1 MRDFVQH
8 EDNVICSTVV
18 SLLRMRAEQQPRRV
32 GYTYISDSGTAEI
45 TYAELDRR
53 ASAIGCMLSEMG
65 VRGKPAML
73 MYPSGIDYIAAF
85 FGCLYAGAIAVPACP
100 PDPMWPDRSLSDLA
114 AVVRDA
120 KPSFVLTTA
129 ATGAILGSMS
139 RSSPE
144 LSRLNIVVTDD
155 LSAERADVW
164 EPAAVPAD
172 SVALM
177 QYASGSTSTPRG
189 VVLTHRNLMSNSGR
203 IFRFFGLSAK
213 SRGVTWLPGHDDM
226 GLISGIIQPLY
237 GGFPVTML
245 APADFL
251 REPLSWLQ
259 EISRTR
265 ATTSGGPNFAYDLCV
280 RKTTPEERSQ
290 LDLSSWRVAFSGAE
304 PISAETMDNFTRAFE
319 SVGFRSEAFNPA
331 YSLTCSRPGVKPFA
345 EPQSGPVAEGAAQ
358 GQDVVR
364 LYCWVGGSRVPTPMA
379 S

>member
-1 MRDFVQH
+1 MINFVKY
-8 EDNVICSTVV
+8 EDNVICSTIV
-18 SLLRMRAEQQPRRV
+18 SLLRMRADQQPRRV
-32 GYTYISDSGTAEI
+32 GYTYLSAPGTAEI

-53 ASAIGCMLSEMG
+53 ARAIGCMLSELG
-65 VRGKPAML
+65 IRGKLAML
-73 MYPSGIDYIAAF
+73 MYPPGIDYIAAF

-100 PDPMWPDRSLSDLA
+100 PDPMWPDRSLSDLV

-129 ATGAILGSMS
+129 VTGAVLGSMS

-144 LSRLNIVVTDD
+144 LSRLRIMATDE
-155 LSAERADVW
+155 LPAGRAEAW
-164 EPAAVPAD
+164 EPVAVPAD
-172 SVALM
+172 SIALL
-177 QYASGSTSTPRG
+177 QYTSGSMSAPQG
-189 VVLTHRNLMSNSGR
+189 VALTHRNLMSNSGR
-203 IFRFFGLSAK
+203 IFRFFGHSAQT
-213 SRGVTWLPGHDDM
+213 RGVTWLPGHDDM
-226 GLISGIIQPLY
+226 GLIGGIIQPLY

-265 ATTSGGPNFAYDLCV
+265 ATTSGAPNFAYDLCV

-304 PISAETMDNFTRAFE
+304 PIRAETMDNFVRAFE
-319 SVGFRSEAFNPA
+319 SVGFRSEAFNPG
-331 YSLTCSRPGVKPFA
+331 YSLTCSRPGVKSFA
-345 EPQSGPVAEGAAQ
+345 EPRSSPVAQDAAR